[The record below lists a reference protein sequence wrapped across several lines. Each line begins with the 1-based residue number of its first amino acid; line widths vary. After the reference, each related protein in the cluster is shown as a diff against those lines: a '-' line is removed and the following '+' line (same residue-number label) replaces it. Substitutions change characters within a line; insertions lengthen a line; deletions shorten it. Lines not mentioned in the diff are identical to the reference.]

1 MNDAPVGRE
10 PPLCVAVR
18 HRMGWL
24 AACDTFAV
32 VAVVVCCWFLLL
44 LAWMGT
50 AILAGGIVVVLSG
63 DGCVGSVIEV

>member
-1 MNDAPVGRE
+1 MLRWDESR
-10 PPLCVAVR
+10 LY
-18 HRMGWL
+18 
-24 AACDTFAV
+24 
-32 VAVVVCCWFLLL
+32 